1 VSLVH
6 RGNTRDL
13 RPAQPN
19 TAGPATRTYAW
30 LVIGMLWFV
39 CFFSYADRQGFF
51 SVFPL
56 MRQAMGLSTLQLGML
71 GSSFAVVYG
80 IAGPFAGYVV
90 DRVRRKT
97 AILGGLEL
105 WSVICILS
113 ALARNF
119 TQLLFFRAAEGLGEA
134 IFYPAALSMVGD
146 YHGPR
151 SRSRA
156 MGLLQTS
163 VYAGTVG
170 GGYWAGAIAQR
181 HGWRA
186 SLFFFGA
193 LGCLFGLVLM
203 RLLREPKRGSA
214 DTPGEVSHS
223 QAGATLSLH
232 DILSLLRIRS
242 LLALMG
248 GFAGANFVALVLLTW
263 MPTYLYSTFHLS
275 LAMAA
280 FDAAVY
286 PQMASIAGS
295 IVGGYLADTF
305 VVSDPRARVWVQ
317 CGGLFAGIPFVVL
330 SGLSSSLTGVIVA
343 LTCWGFCKG
352 IYDSNIFAA
361 AFDLVPI
368 RARGTASGLM
378 NCVGW
383 LIGGGAAPVTIGFL
397 AGFLGMG
404 KAIAASAA
412 VYLGAGVLLTFTAV
426 QLMGKDLISTPR
438 LPGEEPS

>member
-1 VSLVH
+1 M
-6 RGNTRDL
+6 
-13 RPAQPN
+13 
-19 TAGPATRTYAW
+19 AGPAAGIYAW
-30 LVIGMLWFV
+30 LVIGMLWLV
-39 CFFSYADRQGFF
+39 CFFSYADRQAFF

-56 MRQAMGLSTLQLGML
+56 MRQDMGLSTLQLGML

-80 IAGPFAGYVV
+80 LAAPFAGYLV
-90 DRVRRKT
+90 DHVRRKT

-105 WSVICILS
+105 WSIICIFS

-134 IFYPAALSMVGD
+134 VFYPAALSMAGD

-170 GGYWAGAIAQR
+170 GGYWAGAMAQR

-186 SLFFFGA
+186 SLLFFGG
-193 LGCLFGLVLM
+193 LGCVLGFVLM

-214 DTPGEVSHS
+214 DTPVDIADS
-223 QAGATLSLH
+223 QSPAIAALSLR
-232 DILSLLRIRS
+232 DLWSLLRIRS

-248 GFAGANFVALVLLTW
+248 AFAGANFVALVLLTW
-263 MPTYLYSTFHLS
+263 IPTYLYSTFHLS

-286 PQMASIAGS
+286 PQIASIGGS
-295 IVGGYLADTF
+295 IAGGYLADTF
-305 VVSDPRARVWVQ
+305 VVSDPRSRVWVQ
-317 CGGLFAGIPFVVL
+317 CCGVFAGTPFVVL
-330 SGLSSSLTGVIVA
+330 SGLSHSLTGVIVA

-352 IYDSNIFAA
+352 VYDSNIFAA
-361 AFDLVPI
+361 AFDVVPI
-368 RARGTASGLM
+368 RTRGTVSGLM

-397 AGFLGMG
+397 AGSLGMG
-404 KAIAASAA
+404 RAIATSAA
-412 VYLGAGVLLTFTAV
+412 VYLGAGILLTVAAFR
-426 QLMGKDLISTPR
+426 LMGNDFVSSQK
-438 LPGEEPS
+438 

>member
-1 VSLVH
+1 MSLVH
-6 RGNTRDL
+6 REKDRAL
-13 RPAQPN
+13 RPAQHN
-19 TAGPATRTYAW
+19 TTSPAVGTYAW

-56 MRQAMGLSTLQLGML
+56 MRQAMSLSTLQLGML

-146 YHGPR
+146 YHGPGT
-151 SRSRA
+151 RSRA

-181 HGWRA
+181 HGWRPA
-186 SLFFFGA
+186 LFFFGA
-193 LGCLFGLVLM
+193 LGCIVGLVLM
-203 RLLREPKRGSA
+203 RMLREPKRGSA
-214 DTPGEVSHS
+214 DTRGEVSDS
-223 QAGATLSLH
+223 QMQSGATLSFG

-242 LLALMG
+242 LLGLMG

-263 MPTYLYSTFHLS
+263 MPTYLYTRFHLS
-275 LAMAA
+275 LATAA

-286 PQMASIAGS
+286 PQVASIGGS
-295 IVGGYLADTF
+295 IAGGYLADRF

-343 LTCWGFCKG
+343 LACWGFSKG

-361 AFDLVPI
+361 AFDVVPI
-368 RARGTASGLM
+368 RTRGTVSGLM

-383 LIGGGAAPVTIGFL
+383 LIGGGAAPVTIGLL
-397 AGFLGMG
+397 AGSLGMG
-404 KAIAASAA
+404 RAIAASAA
-412 VYLGAGVLLTFTAV
+412 VYLGAGILLTVTAV
-426 QLMGKDLISTPR
+426 QLMGKDLIS
-438 LPGEEPS
+438 SQK

>member
-1 VSLVH
+1 M
-6 RGNTRDL
+6 
-13 RPAQPN
+13 
-19 TAGPATRTYAW
+19 AGRAAGIYAW
-30 LVIGMLWFV
+30 LVIGMLWLV
-39 CFFSYADRQGFF
+39 CFFSYADRQAFF

-56 MRQAMGLSTLQLGML
+56 MRQDMGLSTLQLGML

-80 IAGPFAGYVV
+80 LVAPFAGYLV
-90 DRVRRKT
+90 DHVRRKI
-97 AILGGLEL
+97 AILGGMEL
-105 WSVICILS
+105 WSIICIFS

-134 IFYPAALSMVGD
+134 VFYPAALSMVGD
-146 YHGPR
+146 YHGSR

-170 GGYWAGAIAQR
+170 GGYWAGAMAQR

-186 SLFFFGA
+186 SLLFFGA
-193 LGCLFGLVLM
+193 LGCILGFVLM

-214 DTPGEVSHS
+214 DTPVDIADSHPP
-223 QAGATLSLH
+223 AIATLSLR
-232 DILSLLRIRS
+232 DLLPLLRIRS

-248 GFAGANFVALVLLTW
+248 AFAGANFVALVLLTW
-263 MPTYLYSTFHLS
+263 IPTYLYSTFHLS

-286 PQMASIAGS
+286 PQIASIGGS
-295 IVGGYLADTF
+295 IVGGYLADTL
-305 VVSDPRARVWVQ
+305 VVSDPRSRVWVQ
-317 CGGLFAGIPFVVL
+317 CCGVFAGAPFVVL
-330 SGLSSSLTGVIVA
+330 SGLSHSLTGVIVA

-352 IYDSNIFAA
+352 VYDSNIFAA
-361 AFDLVPI
+361 AFDVVPI
-368 RARGTASGLM
+368 RTRGTVSGLM

-397 AGFLGMG
+397 AGSLGMG
-404 KAIAASAA
+404 RAIATSAA
-412 VYLGAGVLLTFTAV
+412 VYLGAGILLTVTAFR
-426 QLMGKDLISTPR
+426 LMGNDLVR
-438 LPGEEPS
+438 CR